1 MQNGYVEVEQIS
13 INRDKIELI
22 LDKEE
27 YFCFLAVFYTIII
40 GSTLITE
47 VMDFDKNSDKYLGIY
62 QCLYQ
67 LIKCDIVDYKKN
79 KNYFKEMLKEYKET
93 LNKLLN
99 EINKYEE
106 LRVRF
111 DELYNENKYLLDN
124 PEKLF
129 NKIDSLPKE
138 LSKEEIKGKLKS
150 LKRY

>member
-1 MQNGYVEVEQIS
+1 
-13 INRDKIELI
+13 
-22 LDKEE
+22 
-27 YFCFLAVFYTIII
+27 
-40 GSTLITE
+40 
-47 VMDFDKNSDKYLGIY
+47 
-62 QCLYQ
+62 
-67 LIKCDIVDYKKN
+67 
-79 KNYFKEMLKEYKET
+79 MLKEYKET

-138 LSKEEIKGKLKS
+138 LSKEEIKGKLKLTS
-150 LKRY
+150 L